1 MEIDE
6 ERNLVL
12 TKYAKRKGE
21 KVVCQSDHNV
31 MWCKKNIPWISYIK
45 RDRTER
51 LNLRDKES
59 QLRFKEISNPK
70 LISCLQNSK
79 DIVSGG
85 RRWIKELQNTVHKC
99 FKKIRCPNRPTVQ
112 KEEQIMLEQITFTK
126 REIRVAEKK
135 GMELQT
141 EDLKKVLINQESKL
155 ADKILN
161 KKKEAILK
169 HITDLSDESKN
180 LSNLK
185 VWKLKRKV
193 YPKQLEKPSAKLDK
207 NGKLVKSSPRI

>member
-1 MEIDE
+1 
-6 ERNLVL
+6 
-12 TKYAKRKGE
+12 
-21 KVVCQSDHNV
+21 
-31 MWCKKNIPWISYIK
+31 
-45 RDRTER
+45 
-51 LNLRDKES
+51 
-59 QLRFKEISNPK
+59 
-70 LISCLQNSK
+70 
-79 DIVSGG
+79 
-85 RRWIKELQNTVHKC
+85 
-99 FKKIRCPNRPTVQ
+99 
-112 KEEQIMLEQITFTK
+112 
-126 REIRVAEKK
+126 
-135 GMELQT
+135 MELQT

-207 NGKLVKSSPRI
+207 NGKLVTEKTKGQAGGSHRWLQFITLREPLAPIKRLKGATKFYDLVAPVN

>member
-59 QLRFKEISNPK
+59 QQEGFLRCQTPIST
-70 LISCLQNSK
+70 L
-79 DIVSGG
+79 
-85 RRWIKELQNTVHKC
+85 R
-99 FKKIRCPNRPTVQ
+99 
-112 KEEQIMLEQITFTK
+112 
-126 REIRVAEKK
+126 
-135 GMELQT
+135 
-141 EDLKKVLINQESKL
+141 
-155 ADKILN
+155 
-161 KKKEAILK
+161 
-169 HITDLSDESKN
+169 
-180 LSNLK
+180 LK
-185 VWKLKRKV
+185 VEV
-193 YPKQLEKPSAKLDK
+193 
-207 NGKLVKSSPRI
+207 